1 MNLQHA
7 RIKIFI
13 DGELNVDLEKVG
25 ETFHGWVAQQTL
37 PELLIDVVD
46 YRHVPKGPGIVLI
59 GHEADYGLDN
69 IGDRYGL
76 IYNRKSELDGSNEDK
91 LFQAIQSAVR
101 VCSLLEAEFD
111 SLRFSRSE
119 FELTINDRAIAPNTA
134 ETRAACEPIF
144 ADFIANK
151 LGVADFTANYDREV
165 RATFGAT
172 VKLNSDLDFS
182 GLAAAD

>member
-1 MNLQHA
+1 MNLEHA

-13 DGELNVDLEKVG
+13 EGELNVNLEKVA

-46 YRHVPKGPGIVLI
+46 YRHVPQGPGIVLV

-76 IYNRKSELDGSNEDK
+76 IYNRKNALDCSNEDK
-91 LFQAIQSAVR
+91 LLQAAKSAAK
-101 VCSLLEAEFD
+101 VCSLLEAEFE

-119 FELTINDRAIAPNTA
+119 FELTINDRAIAPNTG
-134 ETRAACEPIF
+134 ETKAACEPIF
-144 ADFIANK
+144 SDFITNK
-151 LGVADFTANYDREV
+151 LGVADFTVDYDREP

-172 VKLNSDLDFS
+172 VKLSADLDFAR
-182 GLAAAD
+182 LAS